1 MTQPLLAEKKKKEK
15 KSQGRKEEQRGKNWK
30 GGWKQPA
37 NKFSQVLERSRC
49 LSSASL
55 SLSSSR
61 KELHTLHWFPSS
73 SCIVRCPC
81 ALGPDSMVY
90 PSSWILSAHALLK
103 GLHLLPSPSLE
114 QPHVPRCPGFHFIH
128 TFAQVSSVWISLSE
142 TAVSRRI
149 SFFPLPSPFLTFT
162 FSWNMSFRLFVL
174 SVNFMTKMCLHP
186 QLLRLGLKGGPVILQ
201 T

>member
-1 MTQPLLAEKKKKEK
+1 MAQPLLAEKKKKEK
-15 KSQGRKEEQRGKNWK
+15 KKSGEKRGTKGEKLEGRMEAASEYIFTGFREEQVSLKCILEPQQ
-30 GGWKQPA
+30 QPQRA
-37 NKFSQVLERSRC
+37 AYTPLISVVL
-49 LSSASL
+49 LHSAL
-55 SLSSSR
+55 SLCSR
-61 KELHTLHWFPSS
+61 PWLYGLPFLLNPVSPFPAQ
-73 SCIVRCPC
+73 RL
-81 ALGPDSMVY
+81 ALV
-90 PSSWILSAHALLK
+90 AL
-103 GLHLLPSPSLE
+103 PSLE

-128 TFAQVSSVWISLSE
+128 TFAQVSSVGTSLSE

-186 QLLRLGLKGGPVILQ
+186 QLLRPGLKGGPVILQ